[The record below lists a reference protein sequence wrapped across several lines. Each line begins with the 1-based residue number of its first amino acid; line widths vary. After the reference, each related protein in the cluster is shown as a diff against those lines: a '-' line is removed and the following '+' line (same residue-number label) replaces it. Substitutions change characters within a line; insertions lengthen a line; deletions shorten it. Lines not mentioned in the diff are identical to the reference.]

1 MMAQPANHEMVTLA
15 REARGMTQAKLAE
28 RSGLSQPTIS
38 KIEHGVLD
46 LGEEHV
52 EAFSRA
58 LGYPLT
64 FFLRSE
70 YQYGA
75 GTVCHHRKRQSMPIQ
90 KLRQIHATMNIMRMA
105 TADLLRGIEI
115 EAQQRFPRMDHDDY
129 GSVEEIAR
137 LVRSTWQLPLG
148 PIKNLVASVEA
159 AGGLVVPCE
168 FGTDKLDAIS
178 QRPANQPP
186 FFFVSASAPGDRLR
200 WNLAHELGHIIMHD
214 APAPD
219 QETEANRFAAE
230 FLMPGKEIR
239 PDVEGLTLP
248 KLAELKRYWKVSM
261 QALIMRAHDLG
272 AISDRQKRSF
282 FTRFSQLGYRK
293 TEPVTIPREEPT
305 LIRRVVDFHRTEHGY
320 TDADLS
326 RAARLSQQEFR
337 AVYGDADEAPRLRL
351 VP

>member
-1 MMAQPANHEMVTLA
+1 MDRPANHEMVTLA

-38 KIEHGVLD
+38 KIEHGLLELAD
-46 LGEEHV
+46 EHIN
-52 EAFSRA
+52 AFSHA
-58 LGYPLT
+58 LGYPPT

-70 YQYGA
+70 HQYGA

-115 EAQQRFPRMDHDDY
+115 DAQQRFPRMDADDY
-129 GSVEEIAR
+129 GSVEEIAQLMR
-137 LVRSTWQLPLG
+137 RTWQLPLG
-148 PIKNLVASVEA
+148 PIKNLVMSIEA
-159 AGGLVVPCE
+159 AGGLVVPCD

-200 WNLAHELGHIIMHD
+200 WNLAHELGHIVMHD

-219 QETEANRFAAE
+219 QESEANRFAAE
-230 FLMPGKEIR
+230 FLLPGKEIR
-239 PDVEGLTLP
+239 PELEGLTLP
-248 KLAELKRYWKVSM
+248 KLAELKRYWKVAM

-272 AISDRQKRSF
+272 TISERQKRSF
-282 FTRFSQLGYRK
+282 FTRFSQLGYRRA
-293 TEPVTIPREEPT
+293 EPVTIAREEPT
-305 LIRRVVDFHRTEHGY
+305 LIGRVVDFHRTHNGY

-326 RAARLSQQEFR
+326 RAARLSLEDFK
-337 AVYGDADEAPRLRL
+337 AVYGATEAPRLRL